1 MDKESYEYLQI
12 DFGNLTVITKVE
24 VQGRFGNGQ
33 VRDNVLSKQFVNE
46 KKANY
51 NTKLCHPYTG
61 NTCQTYKAYKVTMLI
76 LKDFL
81 QLDMLST
88 NRITLQHGPFSD

>member
-51 NTKLCHPYTG
+51 NTQLCHSYSG
-61 NTCQTYKAYKVTMLI
+61 NTCQTFKAY
-76 LKDFL
+76 
-81 QLDMLST
+81 
-88 NRITLQHGPFSD
+88 